1 MYASGEMGL
10 ACSPKP
16 DRKDTALQQLLQ
28 RQSQALGKDFTP
40 RPGSRTGSELLGAHS
55 FLCSQLRDQVMS
67 CRKPRSVSLISSSL
81 TAANGT
87 LGPSTP
93 TTCVLATHR
102 VASTPARYECAVG
115 QPPPAVKVPHHHH
128 ADIGQH
134 VLCLANHFCTP
145 GFPPL
150 VEFPSPSPYL
160 WVCAQCP
167 CSQGLALCPEVQMLD
182 HPCSAHP
189 GSLCR
194 YERGL
199 YFTDTQL
206 FPAKVLETPAPEQ
219 SLFVPGTQLWQG
231 LQERSKPLV
240 LPAATQQHPNPLSSA
255 AGRQWRASGVQR

>member
-40 RPGSRTGSELLGAHS
+40 RPGSRTGSEPLGAHS

-81 TAANGT
+81 TAANGM

-115 QPPPAVKVPHHHH
+115 QPAPSSK
-128 ADIGQH
+128 G
-134 VLCLANHFCTP
+134 T
-145 GFPPL
+145 
-150 VEFPSPSPYL
+150 PSP
-160 WVCAQCP
+160 P
-167 CSQGLALCPEVQMLD
+167 CRHRPARALPGKSLLHPGVPSTGGVSFPFPISVGLCPV
-182 HPCSAHP
+182 PV
-189 GSLCR
+189 
-194 YERGL
+194 
-199 YFTDTQL
+199 
-206 FPAKVLETPAPEQ
+206 FPR
-219 SLFVPGTQLWQG
+219 PGTLPRG
-231 LQERSKPLV
+231 PDAGSSMLCPSRITLQIREGALLHR
-240 LPAATQQHPNPLSSA
+240 HPTVPS
-255 AGRQWRASGVQR
+255 